1 MTASITGR
9 RYKLLCE
16 IITSDEILMIARTAQ
31 SRERTCMTE
40 FADTALTMFQ
50 GMMVF
55 GSVLAA
61 VTWLKRMWR

>member
-1 MTASITGR
+1 
-9 RYKLLCE
+9 
-16 IITSDEILMIARTAQ
+16 MIARTAQ

-40 FADTALTMFQ
+40 FAETALTMFQ

-55 GSVLAA
+55 GSVLAT